1 MDLKSTPNPMPSG
14 AKTQPSPERIP
25 VMETRSSEYN
35 RPVVLVLDNS
45 DAFVRRVVREEYN
58 PSTNVDWRAEKLKDF
73 IDSHSAGDRLS
84 IEEVC
89 KEIGLPT
96 SVRQTRRLFKTSTG
110 ISVRKYAKNK
120 RLAFA
125 ARQLQ
130 ATRTPIKVIALE
142 IGYRRTA
149 EFTSSFKELFRLSP
163 PQFRTVWRKSKLV
176 PKSLRPISMEH
187 RSHLSH

>member
-1 MDLKSTPNPMPSG
+1 MD
-14 AKTQPSPERIP
+14 
-25 VMETRSSEYN
+25 TRSITYK
-35 RPVVLVLDNS
+35 RPVVRLLDNS
-45 DAFVRRVVREEYN
+45 DAFVRRVIREECN
-58 PSTNVDWRAEKLKDF
+58 HSTNVDWRAERLKDF

-84 IEEVC
+84 IEGVC

-130 ATRTPIKVIALE
+130 ATGAPIKVIALE

-149 EFTSSFKELFRLSP
+149 EFTRSFKELFRLSP
-163 PQFRTVWRKSKLV
+163 TEFRTVWGKNKRV
-176 PKSLRPISMEH
+176 A
-187 RSHLSH
+187 

>member
-1 MDLKSTPNPMPSG
+1 MPSG
-14 AKTQPSPERIP
+14 AKTQPSPERMP
-25 VMETRSSEYN
+25 VMDTRSITYK
-35 RPVVLVLDNS
+35 RPVVRLLDNS
-45 DAFVRRVVREEYN
+45 DVFVRRVIREELN

-110 ISVRKYAKNK
+110 ISLRKYAKNK
-120 RLAFA
+120 RLAWA

-130 ATRTPIKVIALE
+130 ATGAPVKVIALE

-149 EFTSSFKELFRLSP
+149 EFTRSFKELFRLSP
-163 PQFRTVWRKSKLV
+163 LEFRRIWNQRESAA
-176 PKSLRPISMEH
+176 
-187 RSHLSH
+187 